1 MTDSKQ
7 LVMHHLFLWGPRW
20 RPSAQLRLSGEV
32 FSSGMTQEKWNRDGK
47 CGLVELGDQG
57 SGWVGVTRL
66 RSLSSTTNSA
76 NLTSEL
82 QQESMHND
90 VSATE
95 GCWIHA
101 IKLATIIYSMTITE
115 YTPFLTLIRQVTLT
129 SLQTAS
135 MWNHLQGYQYFGQEK
150 HYFFQFIIS
159 KPSKSLLAHWVLS
172 YEWFSEACNKPHLQ
186 NRLIMKR
193 SLRLN
198 CYSVNTFYGY
208 HLESVSNPPRFRCND
223 AYLSDCASAYSKR
236 KPNRRSTQSATVA
249 KGADDCLHRFRWL
262 HWTCGVLEYSK
273 PIAFI
278 RVSNLMTLDDVNL
291 SRHHKL
297 ELEDWIHS
305 IVCWSGWERNALN
318 NMQYRLK
325 TEWNRLWVL
334 VDFVMRQE
342 KVYKLIEM
350 AS

>member
-1 MTDSKQ
+1 MGGRVDVQRLKFGYTLDFCGISTREFQINSFLTTLFKTKQ
-7 LVMHHLFLWGPRW
+7 PKFRKWELEEECAAKKMSW
-20 RPSAQLRLSGEV
+20 
-32 FSSGMTQEKWNRDGK
+32 QEKD
-47 CGLVELGDQG
+47 
-57 SGWVGVTRL
+57 
-66 RSLSSTTNSA
+66 
-76 NLTSEL
+76 
-82 QQESMHND
+82 
-90 VSATE
+90 
-95 GCWIHA
+95 
-101 IKLATIIYSMTITE
+101 IIYFALHDMVQWIVKDSETE
-115 YTPFLTLIRQVTLT
+115 EECIANMGKVVALWPSKVEQSDTFM
-129 SLQTAS
+129 QTADFWVFPPPT
-135 MWNHLQGYQYFGQEK
+135 MPHPKNWGYQ
-150 HYFFQFIIS
+150 
-159 KPSKSLLAHWVLS
+159 
-172 YEWFSEACNKPHLQ
+172 
-186 NRLIMKR
+186 LIMKR